1 MRIHNEF
8 MKARAIIFPRADL
21 APLPRIILYGAYNPI
36 TKLRGNKNILIK
48 STLLNQL
55 SIKIYSES
63 QQTFPIPNSFP

>member
-1 MRIHNEF
+1 

-21 APLPRIILYGAYNPI
+21 APLPRIILYDANPI

>member
-21 APLPRIILYGAYNPI
+21 VPLPRIILYGANPI
-36 TKLRGNKNILIK
+36 TKLRGNKKILIK